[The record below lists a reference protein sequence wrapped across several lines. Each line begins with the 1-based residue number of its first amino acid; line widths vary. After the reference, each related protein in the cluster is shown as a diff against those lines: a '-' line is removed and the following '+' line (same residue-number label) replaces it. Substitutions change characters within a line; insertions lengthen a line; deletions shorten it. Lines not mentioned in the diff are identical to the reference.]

1 MRTLEPTESAFI
13 PLKYRQLLTLSFKT
27 KTQLMKK
34 IFFLKIFVFTSLV
47 SFSQDT
53 TVVYEE
59 IPDAEVEEVT
69 PIETFYSTRIVNGHS
84 VETLKKGTLE
94 FRVEHRFGD
103 LAGDNGGINTLYGL
117 DNASDIRIAF
127 EYGITD
133 KLMVGLGRSRGTSL
147 PYRSLIDGL
156 VKYRLLHQEA
166 GKSPISATLIG
177 SMFYTYMPS
186 SSLLSDI
193 TAFPKRAHR
202 FSYSSQLSIAKKFGK
217 RWSLALMPTYVHR
230 NYVAAD
236 DVNGLFSLGSAVNFA
251 INSKVSLSVEYYNN
265 FQKEDTREKYHNSLS
280 IAVDWVTF
288 GHNFKVYLTNSGGF
302 GEVQFIPYTNTD
314 WAKGQFRIGFCI
326 ARKYM
331 KE

>member
-1 MRTLEPTESAFI
+1 M
-13 PLKYRQLLTLSFKT
+13 LTLSFKT
-27 KTQLMKK
+27 NNQNMKK
-34 IFFLKIFVFTSLV
+34 IFILNFIVFCS
-47 SFSQDT
+47 SFAFSQDT

-59 IPDAEVEEVT
+59 IPDSEVEEVT
-69 PIETFYSTRIVNGHS
+69 PIETFYSTRIINGHS

-94 FRVEHRFGD
+94 FRIEHKFGD
-103 LAGDNGGINTLYGL
+103 LAGTNGGINTLYGL
-117 DNASDIRIAF
+117 DNVADIRIAF

-147 PYRSLIDGL
+147 PYHSLLDGF
-156 VKYRLLHQEA
+156 VKYRLLHQEK
-166 GKSPISATLIG
+166 GKMPVSVALVG
-177 SMFYTYMPS
+177 SMFYSYMPA
-186 SSLLSDI
+186 SSLVSDV
-193 TAFPKRAHR
+193 AHFPKQAHR
-202 FSYSSQLSIAKKFGK
+202 FAYSSQINIARKFGK

-236 DVNGLFSLGSAVNFA
+236 DVNGLFSLGTAVNFA
-251 INSKVSLSVEYYNN
+251 INSKVSLAIEYYNN

-288 GHNFKVYLTNSGGF
+288 GHNFKVFLTNSGGF

-314 WAKGQFRIGFCI
+314 WAKGQFRLGFCI

>member
-1 MRTLEPTESAFI
+1 
-13 PLKYRQLLTLSFKT
+13 
-27 KTQLMKK
+27 MKK
-34 IFFLKIFVFTSLV
+34 IFLINFLVFGSCV
-47 SFSQDT
+47 AFSQDT

-59 IPDAEVEEVT
+59 ILDGDVEEAT
-69 PIETFYSTRIVNGHS
+69 PIETFYSTRVVNGHS

-103 LAGDNGGINTLYGL
+103 LAGTNGGINTLYGL

-133 KLMVGLGRSRGTSL
+133 KLMIGVGRSRGTSL
-147 PYRSLIDGL
+147 PYRSLLDGL
-156 VKYRLLHQEA
+156 VKYRLLHQQK
-166 GKSPISATLIG
+166 GKMPISATLVG
-177 SMFYTYMPS
+177 SLFYTYMPA
-186 SSLLSDI
+186 SSLIADVSS
-193 TAFPKRAHR
+193 FPKQEHR
-202 FSYSSQLSIAKKFGK
+202 FSYSTQLNIARKFG
-217 RWSLALMPTYVHR
+217 RWGVAVMPTYVHR

-236 DVNGLFSLGSAVNFA
+236 DVNELFSLGTALNFA
-251 INSKVSLSVEYYNN
+251 INSKMSLAIEYYNN

-314 WAKGQFRIGFCI
+314 WAKGQFRLGFCI

>member
-1 MRTLEPTESAFI
+1 M
-13 PLKYRQLLTLSFKT
+13 LTLSFKT
-27 KTQLMKK
+27 NNQNMKK
-34 IFFLKIFVFTSLV
+34 IFILNFLVCCS
-47 SFSQDT
+47 SFAYSQDT

-69 PIETFYSTRIVNGHS
+69 PIETFYSTRIINGHS
-84 VETLKKGTLE
+84 VETLRKGTLE
-94 FRVEHRFGD
+94 FRIEHKFGD
-103 LAGDNGGINTLYGL
+103 LAGTNGGINTLYGL
-117 DNASDIRIAF
+117 DNVADIRIAF

-133 KLMVGLGRSRGTSL
+133 KLMVGFGRSRGTSL
-147 PYRSLIDGL
+147 PYHSLLDGF
-156 VKYRLLHQEA
+156 VKYRLLRQEK
-166 GKSPISATLIG
+166 GKMPISVAVIG
-177 SMFYTYMPS
+177 SMFYSYMPA
-186 SSLLSDI
+186 SSLVSDV
-193 TAFPKRAHR
+193 AHFPKQAHR
-202 FSYSSQLSIAKKFGK
+202 FAYSSQINIARKFGK

-236 DVNGLFSLGSAVNFA
+236 DVNELFSLGTAVNFA
-251 INSKVSLSVEYYNN
+251 INSKVSLAVEYYNN

-288 GHNFKVYLTNSGGF
+288 GHNFKVFLTNSGGF